1 MNTLPTLHTLSYF
14 RVRVRSGGR
23 CPGILILHSQVIRQH
38 QHPQP
43 PHQEKSHPTSLTY
56 SGGQLWR
63 RDCRNGSCSC
73 ERRLVY
79 NCVSM
84 IGHSSKTTASNPRN
98 LVIRYVQKLHYTSSS
113 ICRPCRLFLRCYSKS
128 VPIICSFALIPTSAR
143 KKFCQS
149 VNFPSCQSVLP
160 PVRYML
166 SPCIRPRAYRGYRY
180 PWIYL
185 CVDTRLRL
193 YPILGF

>member
-1 MNTLPTLHTLSYF
+1 MPRDTYPTFAGHTSASAPAAAA
-14 RVRVRSGGR
+14 SGKVASDFSD
-23 CPGILILHSQVIRQH
+23 ILRRPAVASRLKKRQ
-38 QHPQP
+38 
-43 PHQEKSHPTSLTY
+43 L
-56 SGGQLWR
+56 QLR
-63 RDCRNGSCSC
+63 
-73 ERRLVY
+73 EAARLVY

-160 PVRYML
+160 PVWYML
-166 SPCIRPRAYRGYRY
+166 SRAYRGYRY